1 MSKHKFTLPDGTE
14 SVNCKE
20 RGSYA
25 RCFSA
30 FGTGFQKMDADSFF
44 YVPNGSCRKINCHK
58 FVHNTTGGSAE

>member
-25 RCFSA
+25 R
-30 FGTGFQKMDADSFF
+30 
-44 YVPNGSCRKINCHK
+44 GSCAFAVAGCTYSLRNYKERII
-58 FVHNTTGGSAE
+58 